1 MLQSPLNLPPA
12 LLKSPLSLCL
22 SLSLT
27 ILSHPILSHPIPSYP
42 FISYIV
48 SCLCL
53 CLCHLS
59 IYRSIHQSIHS
70 SIQSIYHYLS
80 LSISIYLSIDPSIHS
95 SIYQSINLSIYLS
108 IYLYLSVVPFVPL
121 AGFFYT
127 LSPTGFLLTSPI
139 QPPLFKPPTEAS
151 KFPQSLQNTCPH
163 NNPLLFNLPPAA
175 FGQVFVYE
183 ARARGAR
190 PGHITR
196 DR

>member
-95 SIYQSINLSIYLS
+95 SIYQSINQSIYLS
-108 IYLYLSVVPFVPL
+108 IYLSLGCHRIHLSDQTIHLCLAEVYNGGQRCMPVFGDVFIRPLGCPGPTKRKPNRRRNEPFI
-121 AGFFYT
+121 FF
-127 LSPTGFLLTSPI
+127 
-139 QPPLFKPPTEAS
+139 
-151 KFPQSLQNTCPH
+151 H
-163 NNPLLFNLPPAA
+163 M
-175 FGQVFVYE
+175 
-183 ARARGAR
+183 
-190 PGHITR
+190 
-196 DR
+196 